1 MTNNEKD
8 WLIKHLNMT
17 KFAFCALTAK
27 NEFLEEENNIL
38 KNQLKEKDEEIKNL
52 QSIRRK

>member
-8 WLIKHLNMT
+8 WLIKHFNMI
-17 KFAFCALTAK
+17 KFAFYALSAK

-38 KNQLKEKDEEIKNL
+38 KNQLKEKDEELKNL
-52 QSIRRK
+52 QSVRRK

>member
-27 NEFLEEENNIL
+27 NELLEEENNIL
-38 KNQLKEKDEEIKNL
+38 KNQLKEKDEELKNL
-52 QSIRRK
+52 QSVRRK